1 MLIILIWFLPLVIH
15 ILMKGALKQGMEKC
29 SGESL
34 KELNLE
40 SHYPDEKVAFR
51 KSSKIASSSVAFEK
65 EPKVRG
71 KRKIQLQGRQNQV
84 SCTTNK
90 KRSNGNKN
98 IREQKFFQIE
108 QKR

>member
-1 MLIILIWFLPLVIH
+1 
-15 ILMKGALKQGMEKC
+15 MKGALKQGMEKC

-84 SCTTNK
+84 SCTTTRCK
-90 KRSNGNKN
+90 KCQFSPTSIENGHNDSCT
-98 IREQKFFQIE
+98 FV
-108 QKR
+108 